1 MLYSNTLFSSFT
13 KVDIFINVKKLLKNW
28 LCELI
33 IYAFL
38 FIVQKLDFE
47 GNLKVIHVNVLDVEG
62 NSG

>member
-33 IYAFL
+33 IYAFF

-47 GNLKVIHVNVLDVEG
+47 GNLKVIDVNVLDVEG

>member
-33 IYAFL
+33 IYTFL

-47 GNLKVIHVNVLDVEG
+47 GNLKVIDVNVLDVEG

>member
-47 GNLKVIHVNVLDVEG
+47 GNLKVIDVNVLDVEG

>member
-38 FIVQKLDFE
+38 FIVQKLDFK
-47 GNLKVIHVNVLDVEG
+47 GNLKVIDVNVLDVEG